1 LAKEITLFVGM
12 SLRIPT
18 LWARAT
24 LHMKRS
30 HLLPLIFW
38 IGLGLFVLV
47 HSYSLGL
54 KGITGPGPGL
64 MPFLVSFLLLL
75 VSSYLLITSLL
86 KKRDG
91 DDVRE
96 EGQSTVNLR
105 KVSLVVASLIAYA
118 VFMEGLG
125 FLITTTLLLI
135 TLLKGMGSK
144 KWSSVVMVSVLTSL
158 ITYFAFTYL
167 RLRLPMGILRF

>member
-1 LAKEITLFVGM
+1 
-12 SLRIPT
+12 
-18 LWARAT
+18 
-24 LHMKRS
+24 MKKYN
-30 HLLPLIFW
+30 LVLLIFW
-38 IGLGLFVLV
+38 LGLGVFVLV

-64 MPFLVSFLLLL
+64 MPFLVSLLLLL
-75 VSSYLLITSLL
+75 VSFYLLVTSFL
-86 KKRDG
+86 KRRYE

-96 EGQSTVNLR
+96 ERQSTVNFG

-118 VFMEGLG
+118 VFMESLG

-144 KWSSVVMVSVLTSL
+144 KWSSVVMFSVLTSL